1 MVFYFSG
8 TGNSE
13 YVARRIAAALGES
26 AVCVADEFD
35 NTDNQF
41 RYSLAPR
48 ETLGFV
54 FPVYAWAP
62 PKMMS
67 DFITLMSIQSKNS
80 YIFSVNTC
88 GEEEGLSTS
97 LVQKLLAK
105 KGLTLNSA
113 VSIKMPSNYI
123 IGHDVY
129 SQPHEKDVLMQAD
142 RKLRWF
148 ETVLLQR
155 QNGINR
161 GLPGSLPKLKSRV
174 VNPLFYAYAINT
186 EKFYADANCDA
197 CGLCERVCPVH
208 TIKVDDKPVWGREC
222 TQCLACINRCPQKAI
237 QYGKIT
243 QSRGRY
249 VHPSMK

>member
-13 YVARRIAAALGES
+13 YVARRIARAIGE
-26 AVCVADEFD
+26 VAIPIAGEFHK
-35 NTDNQF
+35 TDNSF
-41 RYSLAPR
+41 RYTLSPR

-67 DFITLMSIQSKNS
+67 DFISLLSIESKAP
-80 YIFSVNTC
+80 YIFCVNTC
-88 GEEEGLSTS
+88 GEEEGLSTET
-97 LVQKLLAK
+97 VQQLLEQ
-105 KGLTLNSA
+105 KGLHLSSA
-113 VSIKMPSNYI
+113 MSIKMPSNYI

-129 SQPHEKDVLMQAD
+129 SQPLERDMLMQAD
-142 RKLRWF
+142 RKLDWF
-148 ETVLLQR
+148 ETILTKR
-155 QNGINR
+155 QTGIKR
-161 GLPGSLPKLKSRV
+161 GLPGVLPNLKSRI
-174 VNPLFYAYAINT
+174 VNPLFYTYAINT
-186 EKFYADANCDA
+186 DKFYADANCDA

-208 TIKVDDKPVWGREC
+208 TIRVGDKPEWGREC

-243 QSRGRY
+243 QNRGRY
-249 VHPSMK
+249 VHPSLK